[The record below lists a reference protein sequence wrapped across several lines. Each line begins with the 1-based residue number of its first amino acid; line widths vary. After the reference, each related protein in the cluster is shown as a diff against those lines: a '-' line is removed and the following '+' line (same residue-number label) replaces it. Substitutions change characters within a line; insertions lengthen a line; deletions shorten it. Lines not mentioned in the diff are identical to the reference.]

1 MNYKYLLLLW
11 MMIASGITTFSQ
23 TKVGY
28 LFDINATPIEGYY
41 NQLFYQPKQKIEI
54 INQQNSFAPGSYY
67 NKSGKKINGF
77 IKYENKKIWFK
88 KGLKMATKKLKP
100 IEINTLTIGVDSF
113 FTIKNF
119 RYKTSIRRKP
129 EFVKYLGEINDYTFV
144 NYYHFTSDFALAG
157 TPNLTETILVKG
169 KTDTIWNKFPKGKT
183 NFKTIALKHFGQVPY
198 LKFKIQSGDFTRSDL
213 KQLVKTAIYY
223 NKYKNSEPLYFNR
236 YWKESRTVKLNGYTA
251 NIRSL
256 QDSIWTIEYFKDQ
269 VKLYEMSYSSI
280 FPMIKTGDCKA
291 FYSCGKIKQTNRYA
305 DNRLLSVKTSD
316 GHENLKRYYEYNE
329 DQKDQDVDPDFFL
342 QTPVNKSYKYCKIN
356 KKHSITDSLCYSIK
370 LNDTILKRELVQRF
384 ENYKL
389 VESYFWEDSC
399 KVYQIV
405 DPMYKFKIKKAQAAF
420 TFFINTKE
428 LDLQKCANT
437 EGLILVKIRT
447 DKKGYIE
454 KYKILNKLHH
464 RLELLLI
471 NFLENQQGAN
481 DCPMLRFK
489 PFKVG
494 KEKVACEFVIPFDF
508 STKQFYKAPVSY
520 FWHHN
525 HFFNHQFHQI
535 NMTPKFT
542 PPPPPRF

>member
-11 MMIASGITTFSQ
+11 MMIASSIMVFSQ
-23 TKVGY
+23 NQVGY

-67 NKSGKKINGF
+67 DTSGQKINGF

-119 RYKTSIRRKP
+119 RYKTSLRKKH
-129 EFVKYLGEINDYTFV
+129 EFVKYLGEINDYKVV
-144 NYYHFTSDFALAG
+144 NYYHFASDFALQG
-157 TPNLTETILVKG
+157 TPDLTETVLVKG
-169 KTDTIWNKFPKGKT
+169 KNDTVWNKFPKK
-183 NFKTIALKHFGQVPY
+183 NSDFKKLALKHFGQVPY
-198 LKFKIQSGDFTRSDL
+198 LKLRIEAGDFTRDDL
-213 KQLVKTAIYY
+213 KQLVKSTNYY
-223 NKYKNSEPLYFNR
+223 NKYLNSEPIYFNR
-236 YWKESRTVKLNGYTA
+236 YWKESQTSKQGGYTA
-251 NIRSL
+251 TIKSL

-280 FPMIKTGDCKA
+280 YPMIKTGDCKA
-291 FYSCGKIKQTNRYA
+291 FYTFGKIKQANSYE
-305 DNRLLSVKTSD
+305 DNKLLSVQTFD
-316 GHENLKRYYEYNE
+316 QEGNLERYYEYKE
-329 DQKDQDVDPDFFL
+329 DQGDELDYIIHPIISKA
-342 QTPVNKSYKYCKIN
+342 YKYHHIN
-356 KKHSITDSLCYSIK
+356 KGHVPLDSLSYSTK
-370 LNDTILKRELVQRF
+370 LNDTILKRELVQKF

-389 VESYFWEDSC
+389 VESYFWKDSC

-405 DPMYKFKIKKAQAAF
+405 DPMYKFKMKKAQAAF
-420 TFFINTKE
+420 TFFINTKKI
-428 LDLQKCANT
+428 DLQKCANT

-454 KYKILNKLHH
+454 KYEILNKIHH

-481 DCPMLRFK
+481 DCPKLRFK

-508 STKQFYKAPVSY
+508 STKQFYKTPVSY

-525 HFFNHQFHQI
+525 HFLNHQFHQI